1 MFTENVLHRIFIITY
16 RYNVKT
22 VFYNQIFFLSSIAL
36 RIRKYLSDSFSDDV
50 TVSSRMFGYVSMFL
64 Q

>member
-1 MFTENVLHRIFIITY
+1 MFTENLLHIKTY

-22 VFYNQIFFLSSIAL
+22 VFYNQNFFLSSIAL
-36 RIRKYLSDSFSDDV
+36 RIRKYLADDV
-50 TVSSRMFGYVSMFL
+50 TVSNRMYGYVSMFL